1 MLVSQAIEGYTA
13 IPEADRR
20 KAKAFFERA
29 AAVAGT
35 GNFDYAIEL
44 FLNGLALDPDSVEA
58 HQALRDVSLK
68 RKASGGKAL
77 GMFERM
83 KFMRPSRDDKQNLLN
98 SEKLLAY
105 DPGNTDYMQQVLQ
118 SAHRGGFYDTVLWM
132 GPIFLKANA
141 DSAKPDFHK
150 FVVLKDVYR
159 SLKQWKL
166 ATEACHYAASMR
178 PDDMDLQ
185 AELKNL
191 GAQQTM
197 EAGRYGEAGSFRE
210 SVVDAEGQQR
220 LLEQD
225 KGVLSEDILRRNIRE
240 AQAEYDADPNEP
252 GKLMRLVDALIKT
265 EQVEFENQA
274 IELLES
280 WFQKTRQFRF
290 RGAAGQIKM
299 KQLARMERSMR
310 AEVAQNPGDEDLKR
324 SYQQFL
330 QEKAEEELKEY
341 QLASEAYPTDLG
353 LKYNVALRLF
363 ELQRYDEAIP
373 RFQEAL
379 SDPKVRTDATVY
391 LGRAFLEAGFL
402 DEAVDTLK
410 SAIESYQLRGDQRS
424 KDMHYWFGR
433 ALEAAGD
440 VTQASKNYSQVA
452 QWDFNY
458 KDVQTRIRA
467 LRAKPQSTPPQA

>member
-1 MLVSQAIEGYTA
+1 VLVSQAIEGFTP
-13 IPEADRR
+13 IPEEDRR
-20 KAKAFFERA
+20 KAKAFFDRA

-35 GNFDYAIEL
+35 GNYDYAIEL

-68 RKASGGKAL
+68 RKASGGKSL

-83 KFMRPSRDDKQNLLN
+83 KFMRPSKDDKQNLLN
-98 SEKLLAY
+98 AEKLLAY
-105 DPGNTDYMQQVLQ
+105 DPGNLDYMQQVLQ
-118 SAHRGGFYDTVLWM
+118 SAHRAGYFDTVLWM

-141 DSAKPDFHK
+141 DSPKPDFHK

-159 SLKQWKL
+159 SMKQWKL
-166 ATEACHYAASMR
+166 ATDACHYAASLR

-197 EAGRYGEAGSFRE
+197 EAGRYGESNSFRE
-210 SVVDAEGQQR
+210 SVLDADAQQR

-225 KGVLSEDILRRNIRE
+225 KGVLSEDILQRNIRE

-252 GKLMRLVDALIKT
+252 GKLMRLVEALVRT
-265 EQVEFENQA
+265 EQMEYENQA
-274 IELLES
+274 IELLEA
-280 WFQKTRQFRF
+280 WFKKTRQFRF
-290 RGAAGQIKM
+290 RGMAGQIKM

-310 AEVAQNPGDEDLKR
+310 AEVARNPSDEELKK
-324 SYQQFL
+324 SYLQFVR
-330 QEKAEEELKEY
+330 EKAEEELKEY
-341 QLASEAYPTDLG
+341 QLASEAYPTDLS

-373 RFQEAL
+373 RFQEAVA
-379 SDPKVRTDATVY
+379 DPKVRTDATVY
-391 LGRAFLEAGFL
+391 LGRAFLDAGFF

-424 KDMHYWFGR
+424 KEMHYWFGR
-433 ALEAAGD
+433 ALEAKGD
-440 VTQASKNYSQVA
+440 IALALKNYSQVA

-458 KDVQTRIRA
+458 KDVQTRIKA
-467 LRAKPQSTPPQA
+467 LRPKLTPAPPT

>member
-13 IPEADRR
+13 IPEEDRR
-20 KAKAFFERA
+20 KAKAFFDRA

-68 RKASGGKAL
+68 RKASGGKTL

-98 SEKLLAY
+98 AEKLLAY

-141 DSAKPDFHK
+141 ESAKPDFHK
-150 FVVLKDVYR
+150 FIVLKDVYR
-159 SLKQWKL
+159 ALKQWKL
-166 ATEACHYAASMR
+166 ATDACHYAASMR

-197 EAGRYGEAGSFRE
+197 EAGRYGESGSFRE

-225 KGVLSEDILRRNIRE
+225 KGVLSEDILQRNIRE

-252 GKLMRLVDALIKT
+252 GKLMRLVEALVKT
-265 EQVEFENQA
+265 EQMEYENRA

-280 WFQKTRQFRF
+280 WFKKTGQFRF
-290 RGAAGQIKM
+290 RGTAGQIKM

-310 AEVAQNPGDEDLKR
+310 AEVARNPADEDLKR
-324 SYQQFL
+324 SYLQFV

-353 LKYNVALRLF
+353 LKYNIALRLF
-363 ELQRYDEAIP
+363 ELRRYDEAIP

-391 LGRAFLEAGFL
+391 LGRAFLEAGFF

-440 VTQASKNYSQVA
+440 VTQALKNYSQVA

-458 KDVQTRIRA
+458 KDVQTRIRS
-467 LRAKPQSTPPQA
+467 LRAKPQSAPPQA